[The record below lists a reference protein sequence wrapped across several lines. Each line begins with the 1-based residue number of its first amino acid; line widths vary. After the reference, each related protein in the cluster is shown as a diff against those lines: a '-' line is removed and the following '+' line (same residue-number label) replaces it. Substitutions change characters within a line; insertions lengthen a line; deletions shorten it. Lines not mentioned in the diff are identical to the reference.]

1 MAILSP
7 SSTQLGSV
15 PKQIT
20 YPTRLSAENDFFD
33 YSIDLSELWSK
44 IASKLLRFSA
54 NLPFKLQLNEK
65 YWP

>member
-7 SSTQLGSV
+7 SLTQLSSV

-44 IASKLLRFSA
+44 IASKLLWLF
-54 NLPFKLQLNEK
+54 F
-65 YWP
+65 